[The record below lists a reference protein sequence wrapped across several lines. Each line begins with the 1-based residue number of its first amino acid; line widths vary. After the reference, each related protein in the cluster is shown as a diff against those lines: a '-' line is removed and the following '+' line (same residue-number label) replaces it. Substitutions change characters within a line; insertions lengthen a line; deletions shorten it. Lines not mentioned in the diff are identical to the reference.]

1 MENARLVQTIPVVP
15 KTPIAAEYASIV
27 QVGLTQTGKAIIASI
42 NADQRVWYMV
52 IVAVDSVAL
61 RRLTPIHHHA
71 RRNAPKTGKSA
82 TSGKSENPGL

>member
-1 MENARLVQTIPVVP
+1 MENARLVQTIPVVT

-52 IVAVDSVAL
+52 IVAVGAEEGGAEEAARGGDERVA
-61 RRLTPIHHHA
+61 A
-71 RRNAPKTGKSA
+71 AKSA
-82 TSGKSENPGL
+82 QATLGRAQEDD